1 MKEHHPI
8 RREDGLV
15 LAHPSVPDAVQ
26 AAADFVGDSFALA
39 RKAKESDKPVIVF
52 CGVSFMGESAKILC
66 PDKEVYIPAADAHC
80 AMAEMASEEEILHIR
95 ATVPDLA
102 VVTYVN
108 SSARLKAL
116 SDVIVTSSN
125 AVKVVSRLKEKNIYF
140 IPDKNLGAYVA
151 AQLPEKKFY
160 LGWGCCPIHNATSAR
175 EVRAAQAAHPGAL
188 LLVHPECP
196 EEVRALAA
204 YVGSTAGIIA
214 YAEKSDA
221 AEFLV
226 GTEAGTLYE
235 LRSRCPGKKFYV
247 TRESFLCRDMKKITP
262 EALARVFAGEGTP
275 VEVPA
280 DVAAKARVA
289 LDRML
294 ELGQ

>member
-1 MKEHHPI
+1 MRKPI
-8 RREDGLV
+8 RREDALV
-15 LAHPSVPDAVQ
+15 LAHYYVPDAVQ

-39 RKAKESDKPVIVF
+39 RKAKESEKKIIIF

-66 PDKEVYIPAADAHC
+66 PEKEVYLPAPDAHC
-80 AMAEMASEEEILHIR
+80 AMADMASEEEIEKMR
-95 ATVPDLA
+95 ASVPDLA

-160 LGWGCCPIHNATSAR
+160 FGWGCCPIHNATTAA
-175 EVRAAQAAHPGAL
+175 EVRAAQAAHPDAL

-196 EEVRALAA
+196 EEVRSLAA
-204 YVGSTAGIIA
+204 YIGSTAGIIS
-214 YAEKSDA
+214 YAEQSDA
-221 AEFLV
+221 KEFLV

-235 LRSRCPGKKFYV
+235 LRRRCPEKQFYV
-247 TRESFLCRDMKKITP
+247 TRGDFLCEDMKKITP
-262 EALARVFAGEGTP
+262 EALERVFRGEGTP
-275 VEVPA
+275 VEVPE
-280 DVAAKARVA
+280 DVAAKAAVA
-289 LDRML
+289 LNRML
-294 ELGQ
+294 ELGA

>member
-1 MKEHHPI
+1 MGRQI
-8 RREDGLV
+8 RREEALV
-15 LAHPSVPDAVQ
+15 LAHYYAPAAVQ

-39 RKAKESDKPVIVF
+39 RKARASEKPVIVF

-66 PDKEVYIPAADAHC
+66 PEKEVYLPVPDARC
-80 AMAEMASEEEILHIR
+80 AMADMASAEEIAGMR
-95 ATVPDLA
+95 ARVPDLA
-102 VVTYVN
+102 VVTCIN

-160 LGWGCCPIHNATSAR
+160 LGWGCCPIHNATTAA
-175 EVRAAQAAHPGAL
+175 EVRAAQAAHPDAL

-196 EEVRALAA
+196 EEVRSLAA
-204 YVGSTAGIIA
+204 YIGSTAGIIS
-214 YAEKSDA
+214 YAERSDA
-221 AEFLV
+221 KEFLV

-235 LRSRCPGKKFYV
+235 LRRRCPEKKFYV
-247 TRESFLCRDMKKITP
+247 TRGDFLCEDMKKITP
-262 EALARVFAGEGTP
+262 EALERVFRGEGTP

-280 DVAAKARVA
+280 DVAAKAAVA
-289 LDRML
+289 LNRML
-294 ELGQ
+294 ELGA

>member
-1 MKEHHPI
+1 MRKPI
-8 RREDGLV
+8 RREDALV
-15 LAHPSVPDAVQ
+15 LAHYYVPDAVQ

-39 RKAKESDKPVIVF
+39 RKAKESEKKIIIF

-66 PDKEVYIPAADAHC
+66 PEKEVYLPAPDAHC
-80 AMAEMASEEEILHIR
+80 AMADMASEEEIEKMR
-95 ATVPDLA
+95 ASVPDLA

-160 LGWGCCPIHNATSAR
+160 LGWGCCPIHNATTAA
-175 EVRAAQAAHPGAL
+175 EVRAAQAAHPDAL

-196 EEVRALAA
+196 EEVRSLAA
-204 YVGSTAGIIA
+204 YIGSTAGIIS
-214 YAEKSDA
+214 YAEQSDA
-221 AEFLV
+221 KEFLV

-235 LRSRCPGKKFYV
+235 LRRRCPEKQFYV
-247 TRESFLCRDMKKITP
+247 TRGDFLCEDMKKITP
-262 EALARVFAGEGTP
+262 EALERVFRGEGTP
-275 VEVPA
+275 VEVPE
-280 DVAAKARVA
+280 DVAAKAAVA
-289 LDRML
+289 LNRML
-294 ELGQ
+294 ELGA

>member
-1 MKEHHPI
+1 MRTSQPI
-8 RREDGLV
+8 RREDALV
-15 LAHPSVPDAVQ
+15 LAHYYVPDAVQ

-39 RKAKESDKPVIVF
+39 RKAKESGKPVIIF

-66 PDKEVYIPAADAHC
+66 PEKQVFLPAADAHC
-80 AMAEMASEEEILHIR
+80 AMADMASEEEIR
-95 ATVPDLA
+95 SMRETVPDLA
-102 VVTYVN
+102 VVTYIN

-140 IPDKNLGAYVA
+140 IPDQNLGAHVA

-160 LGWGCCPIHNATSAR
+160 FGSGYCPIHNATTAE
-175 EVRAAQAAHPGAL
+175 EVRAAQGAHPNAL

-196 EEVRALAA
+196 EAVRALAA
-204 YVGSTAGIIA
+204 YVGSTAGIIS
-214 YAEKSDA
+214 YAEKSRAD
-221 AEFLV
+221 EFLV

-235 LRSRCPGKKFYV
+235 LRRRCPDKKFYV
-247 TRESFLCRDMKKITP
+247 TRSTFLCEDMKKITP
-262 EALARVFAGEGTP
+262 EALERVFAGEGTP
-275 VEVPA
+275 VEVPERI
-280 DVAAKARVA
+280 AAKARIA

-294 ELGQ
+294 ELGA

>member
-1 MKEHHPI
+1 MRKPI
-8 RREDGLV
+8 RREDALV
-15 LAHPSVPDAVQ
+15 LAHYYAPDAVQ

-39 RKAKESDKPVIVF
+39 RKAKESEKKVIVF

-66 PDKEVYIPAADAHC
+66 PEKEVYLPAPDAHC
-80 AMAEMASEEEILHIR
+80 AMADMASEEEIEKMR
-95 ATVPDLA
+95 ASVPDLA

-140 IPDKNLGAYVA
+140 IPDKNLGHYVA

-160 LGWGCCPIHNATSAR
+160 FGKGFCPIHNATSEKEVAVAR
-175 EVRAAQAAHPGAL
+175 AAHPEAL

-196 EEVRALAA
+196 AAVCAQAA

-214 YAEKSDA
+214 FAERSDA
-221 AEFLV
+221 REFLI
-226 GTEAGTLYE
+226 GTEEGTLYE
-235 LRSRCPGKKFYV
+235 LSRRCPDKKFYP
-247 TRESFLCRDMKKITP
+247 TRPGFVCADMKKITP
-262 EALARVFAGEGTP
+262 EALERVFAGEGTP
-275 VEVPA
+275 VEVAPELA
-280 DVAAKARVA
+280 QKAAHALRRV
-289 LDRML
+289 L
-294 ELGQ
+294 ELAQ